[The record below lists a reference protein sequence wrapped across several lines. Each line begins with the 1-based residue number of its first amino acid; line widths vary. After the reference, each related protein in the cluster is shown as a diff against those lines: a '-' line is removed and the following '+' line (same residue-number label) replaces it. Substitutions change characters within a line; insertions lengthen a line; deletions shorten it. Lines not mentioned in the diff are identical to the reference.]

1 MKFFSD
7 LWMGIKSVFKGPSSK
22 DNLFSLDN
30 RVPVRNAIPFG
41 IQHVLAMFAANIA
54 PIIIVFNAMKFGEGD
69 AHFATYSMLGALFMA
84 GLGTIIQLLLGARL
98 PVVIGTAFT
107 FVPVFITVAKNA
119 PDAVTAYYTIMGSII
134 FGGLFAIVFSLF
146 YRWWS
151 KLIKPIVPAIVVL
164 GVGLSLL
171 ASGANSFFGGNE
183 VIVSVINTGETGTG
197 VPYFCYIIVA
207 LVTLITCLLWSVFV
221 KGVWKNINIIVG
233 IAVGYIVSC
242 CIPGMINFGSMAVT
256 EVVGSHGVVDFP
268 HFIDITK
275 LRFEL
280 VPCLLVSVCFIAT
293 IVEAIGNT
301 TTVAKAGVGRDVT
314 PREINGALIAY
325 GFNCSVG
332 ALFGALPQT
341 TYAQNV
347 GIVAQNK
354 VVNRFTIFVGA
365 MLLLVASFFPPV
377 ANFIYSIPD
386 AVIGGT
392 MITLFGSIAVIG
404 MRSISDIGW
413 NDKNVLITAISVCLG
428 FGITIATVTL
438 NDTGVIALSTDLFKA
453 LNVEW
458 LGDLLSNNVL
468 NMFVI
473 SFILSWALPES
484 MHLSLFHR
492 KDKKEG

>member
-1 MKFFSD
+1 MGFFSD
-7 LWMGIKSVFKGPSSK
+7 LWTGIKSVFKGPSNK
-22 DNLFSLDN
+22 DNLFSLDS
-30 RVPVRNAIPFG
+30 RVPFRNAVPFG
-41 IQHVLAMFAANIA
+41 MQHILAMFAANVA
-54 PIIIVFNAMKFGEGD
+54 PIIIVFKAIGLEGTG
-69 AHFATYSMLGALFMA
+69 FATYSMLGALFMA

-107 FVPVFITVAKNA
+107 FVPVFITVGRTI
-119 PDAVTAYYTIMGSII
+119 PDTETAYYTIMGSIV

-146 YRWWS
+146 YKWWG

-171 ASGANSFFGGNE
+171 SSGANSFLGGETIITNM
-183 VIVSVINTGETGTG
+183 INTGETGTG

-207 LVTLITCLLWSVFV
+207 LVTLIATLLWTIFV
-221 KGVWKNINIIVG
+221 KGVWKNINIVIG

-242 CIPGMINFGSMAVT
+242 CIPGMINFNSMAVT
-256 EVVGSHGVVDFP
+256 EAVGSHGVVDYP
-268 HFIDITK
+268 HFLDLTK

-280 VPCLLVSVCFIAT
+280 VPCLLVSICFIAT

-301 TTVAKAGVGRDVT
+301 TTVAKAGVGREVT
-314 PREINGALIAY
+314 VREINGALVAY
-325 GFNCSVG
+325 GFNCSLG

-354 VVNRFTIFVGA
+354 VVNRFTIFIGA
-365 MLLLVASFFPPV
+365 MFLLIASFFPPV

-392 MITLFGSIAVIG
+392 MVILFGSIAVIG

-413 NDKNVLITAISVCLG
+413 SDKNVLITAISVCLG
-428 FGITIATVTL
+428 FGLTIATVTL
-438 NDTGVIALSTDLFKA
+438 NMSGDIALSTDLFKA
-453 LNVEW
+453 AGLEW
-458 LGDLLSNNVL
+458 LGDLLANNVL
-468 NMFVI
+468 NMFII
-473 SFILSWALPES
+473 SFILSWVLPES
-484 MHLSLFHR
+484 MHVSLFH
-492 KDKKEG
+492 KKNEKEG